1 MTPLPVITPN
11 IPNQRW
17 SCHSCGDC
25 CRTLVGH
32 LTPSER
38 DRLDKQRWR
47 DELGVEPYVRVKGAP
62 VLNKRV
68 DGSCVFLTV
77 DNRCLI
83 HKKFGESAK
92 PLACRI
98 FPFSVR
104 PAFGAWQASLRFDCP
119 SITGNK
125 GALLADHKGL
135 LTDLVRDMRDG
146 RAAREEVFPLRR
158 GLTISSAQIDAL
170 MKRVRR
176 WLDEEK
182 YSVTDRVI
190 GLSRAAAIL
199 NAASAESLSPGNWNT
214 VLDLLFHALPVE
226 CGKAPPPATERQ
238 RGLLRQLAF
247 AHAEHVSIAEMRS
260 GLFARMSK
268 RWDQL
273 RKARAFRTGR
283 GDAPPLVGIGNSA
296 SFDSLE
302 AVAPAHADAASI
314 RDLLSRYL
322 TARIEGRA
330 VFGPGYYGWP
340 VLQGLSG
347 LCLGVT
353 AVGWL
358 ARYRAASLGRAAL
371 EFDDVAR
378 ALGVMDRAATRLP
391 ALGTMAERTRIT
403 YLMAD
408 DGVGRLVYTYRLTEA
423 S

>member
-1 MTPLPVITPN
+1 M
-11 IPNQRW
+11 
-17 SCHSCGDC
+17 
-25 CRTLVGH
+25 
-32 LTPSER
+32 TPSER

-62 VLNKRV
+62 VLNKRI
-68 DGSCVFLTV
+68 DGACVFLTA

-119 SITGNK
+119 SVAGNK

-135 LTDLVRDMRDG
+135 LADLVRDMRDG
-146 RAAREEVFPLRR
+146 RGAREESFPLRR
-158 GLTISSAQIDAL
+158 GLTVTSSQIDGM
-170 MKRVRR
+170 MKRARR

-182 YSVTDRVI
+182 YGVMDRVI

-199 NAASAESLSPGNWNT
+199 NAASSESLSPGNWNT

-238 RGLLRQLAF
+238 RGLLRQFAF
-247 AHAEHVSIAEMRS
+247 AHAEHVSIAEMRA
-260 GLFARMSK
+260 GLLSRMGK
-268 RWDQL
+268 QWNQL
-273 RKARAFRTGR
+273 GKARAFRTGQ
-283 GDAPPLVGIGNSA
+283 GDAPPLPGIGTSA
-296 SFDSLE
+296 SFESIE
-302 AVAPAHADAASI
+302 AVAPADADARPV
-314 RDLLSRYL
+314 RDLLSRYM

-330 VFGPGYYGWP
+330 VFGSGYYGWP
-340 VLQGLSG
+340 VLQGLSA
-347 LCLGVT
+347 LCLGVA

-358 ARYRAASLGRAAL
+358 ARYRAAARGRAAL
-371 EFDDVAR
+371 EFDDVAS
-378 ALGVMDRAATRLP
+378 ALGVIDRAATRLP
-391 ALGTMAERTRIT
+391 ALGTMAERARIT

-408 DGVGRLVYTYRLTEA
+408 DGVGRLLHAYRLTE
-423 S
+423 SS